1 MFASGMIMFK
11 HTNWQAA
18 IDDLNQCWSFVQYSF
33 VYLISFKKERCINA
47 QNDIIPLLWLALS

>member
-47 QNDIIPLLWLALS
+47 QNDIIPLL